1 MTYNVAV
8 IGATGVVG
16 SMVLHLL
23 AEKEFPINELRL
35 FASERSAG
43 REISF
48 NDKIYEVE
56 ELNKDSFKNVDFAFF
71 CAGSNIALEWV
82 PIALESGSIVIDNS
96 KVFRMN
102 EDSSLIVPEINMNDF
117 KGKGYVISNP
127 NCSTIQSVIPLNAL
141 KKYGLKRVIYTTYQA
156 VSGSGFKGIK
166 EYYDTLNG
174 LRESFYPY
182 NINKTCIPQV
192 DEFLDNGYTKEEMK
206 MVDETKKI
214 LHLPYLNICATCV
227 RVPVLN
233 SHAVSVLVELEK
245 DFEVNEII
253 EDFKNQPGLVVLDEP
268 MKSIYPTSIASNGND
283 IVYVGRIRKDLS
295 HPSSLLFYCA
305 ADNIRKGAAS
315 NAVMIA
321 KRIIEDGMLK

>member
-1 MTYNVAV
+1 MLTPVEIEN
-8 IGATGVVG
+8 
-16 SMVLHLL
+16 
-23 AEKEFPINELRL
+23 KEFKKAIRG
-35 FASERSAG
+35 F
-43 REISF
+43 RE
-48 NDKIYEVE
+48 DE
-56 ELNKDSFKNVDFAFF
+56 
-71 CAGSNIALEWV
+71 
-82 PIALESGSIVIDNS
+82 
-96 KVFRMN
+96 
-102 EDSSLIVPEINMNDF
+102 
-117 KGKGYVISNP
+117 
-127 NCSTIQSVIPLNAL
+127 
-141 KKYGLKRVIYTTYQA
+141 
-156 VSGSGFKGIK
+156 
-166 EYYDTLNG
+166 
-174 LRESFYPY
+174 
-182 NINKTCIPQV
+182 V